1 MSSAGDTLSQGSWSS
16 PPHENLLLQGTSI
29 FTVYLTHFC
38 STPDTVLVVL
48 IHYFHSLHSLIQQ
61 TSIVH
66 PLCAKLFREA
76 MRIKLALTSKKA
88 DVQEMTHPHSEL
100 SFWYMLDMRKGLQK
114 VTKTGD

>member
-1 MSSAGDTLSQGSWSS
+1 
-16 PPHENLLLQGTSI
+16 
-29 FTVYLTHFC
+29 
-38 STPDTVLVVL
+38 
-48 IHYFHSLHSLIQQ
+48 
-61 TSIVH
+61 
-66 PLCAKLFREA
+66 

>member
-66 PLCAKLFREA
+66 PLWARHFRDMMREKLT
-76 MRIKLALTSKKA
+76 LTSEKA
-88 DVQEMTHPHSEL
+88 NVQEMPHRHSEFSL
-100 SFWYMLDMRKGLQK
+100 WYMLDMRKGLQRM
-114 VTKTGD
+114 TKTGD

>member
-1 MSSAGDTLSQGSWSS
+1 M
-16 PPHENLLLQGTSI
+16 
-29 FTVYLTHFC
+29 
-38 STPDTVLVVL
+38 VL
-48 IHYFHSLHSLIQQ
+48 IHYFYSLHSLIQHRN
-61 TSIVH
+61 IVH
-66 PLCAKLFREA
+66 PLCARHFRDA